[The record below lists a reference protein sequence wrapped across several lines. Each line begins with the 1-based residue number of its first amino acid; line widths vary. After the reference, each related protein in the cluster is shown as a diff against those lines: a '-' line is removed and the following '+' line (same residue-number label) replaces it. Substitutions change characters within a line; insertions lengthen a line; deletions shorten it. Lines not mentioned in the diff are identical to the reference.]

1 MNANLQRILF
11 VELLGGIGDLI
22 IALPAL
28 QALKRS
34 HPQATLTVLT
44 LAPGGE
50 LLLTDPFCDR
60 ILYATNGQA
69 RSTIETLLSQ
79 AQFDLIISDTN
90 YEGIDQI
97 IRSSDAAQTLTNLW
111 QKPPADQRVGD
122 RFLDILLHEKL
133 IDSEA
138 ILPPVLCL
146 TDAEKQEAQLIFSQ
160 APSPRIFLYTDAG
173 MPIKR
178 WSTDKLV
185 QLGKALQQ
193 QFGAGIVLPIG
204 HNYDEV
210 LEIARQIGGDVQ
222 IFSRRSLRQLAAAF
236 TQADLVIAPDTGPA
250 RIAAALGVPT
260 ITLFG
265 PTWQG
270 RYGQPAPHFNLQGYP
285 ACLERN
291 IANFTV
297 QSCWYSGVCPLAD
310 WQTCVDDISVDQV
323 MTATSSI
330 FKRSIGEHQH
340 GGKWGN

>member
-1 MNANLQRILF
+1 MTANLQRILF
-11 VELLGGIGDLI
+11 IELLGGIGDLI
-22 IALPAL
+22 IALPAI
-28 QALKRS
+28 QAVKRS
-34 HPQATLTVLT
+34 HPQAILTVLT

-60 ILYATNGQA
+60 ILYAASGQA
-69 RSTIETLLSQ
+69 RSTVDTLLSQ

-97 IRSSDAAQTLTNLW
+97 IRSSSAAQTLTNLW
-111 QKPPADQRVGD
+111 QNPPADQRVGE
-122 RFLDILLHEKL
+122 RFLEILLHENL
-133 IDSEA
+133 IQPEA
-138 ILPPVLCL
+138 ILPPVLHL
-146 TDAEKQEAQLIFSQ
+146 TDEEKQEVQLTFSQ

-173 MPIKR
+173 MQIKR
-178 WSTDKLV
+178 WSMDKWV
-185 QLGKALQQ
+185 QLGKALQEKL
-193 QFGAGIVLPIG
+193 GARLVLPIG

-210 LEIARQIGGDVQ
+210 LEIASQIGGDVQ
-222 IFSRRSLRQLAAAF
+222 ILSRRSLRQLAAAF

-250 RIAAALGVPT
+250 RIAAALNVPT

-270 RYGQPAPHFNLQGYP
+270 RYGQPAPHLNLQGYP
-285 ACLERN
+285 ACSERN

-310 WQTCVDDISVDQV
+310 WQTCVDDISVEQV

-330 FKRSIGEHQH
+330 FKRSIRRAAAWRQVG
-340 GGKWGN
+340 